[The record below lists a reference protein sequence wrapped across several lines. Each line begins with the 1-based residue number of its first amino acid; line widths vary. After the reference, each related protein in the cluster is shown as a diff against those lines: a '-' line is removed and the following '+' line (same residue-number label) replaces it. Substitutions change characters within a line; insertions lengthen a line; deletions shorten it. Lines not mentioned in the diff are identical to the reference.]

1 VTRRRYSSPP
11 PPEPWEGA
19 ALAYAARVARER
31 EACAR
36 GDHGLRVVPASRRV
50 YGPHG
55 RPRETGECYCGACGI
70 ELRGC
75 AWPDCG
81 AFYDPLA
88 VMEGRQEAPGWRR
101 HSGFMLSMCAEHA
114 VLAWGPDY
122 SRHRATGSTGTAC
135 GCGGTLDPT
144 GPTLG
149 HLADA
154 YVRHLVDSA
163 A

>member
-1 VTRRRYSSPP
+1 MTIRALSTRELQADIVEHKRRMGFNTTSADR
-11 PPEPWEGA
+11 EIC
-19 ALAYAARVARER
+19 LAMR
-31 EACAR
+31 
-36 GDHGLRVVPASRRV
+36 
-50 YGPHG
+50 
-55 RPRETGECYCGACGI
+55 

-149 HLADA
+149 HLAAA